1 DIVAKALEVDSAAKL
16 AEKDRKARSGEKRN
30 STKESQQQQ
39 KSLYS
44 IPTTSTT
51 SILDNVGN
59 DDPQGESTNAEIV
72 DRLVERL
79 ESASNLDDR
88 RDALRALRSLAR

>member
-1 DIVAKALEVDSAAKL
+1 MSIFKNFFS
-16 AEKDRKARSGEKRN
+16 
-30 STKESQQQQ
+30 STS
-39 KSLYS
+39 
-44 IPTTSTT
+44 
-51 SILDNVGN
+51 

-88 RDALRALRSLAR
+88 RDALRALRSLARVC